1 MEKDHFKR
9 YVVCKKCYQVYQL
22 NEYFEGSGFNQKI
35 KSCSH
40 RGLEQ
45 RARNTVLLKTVELS
59 TGKKVFV
66 PFLTY
71 CYVDLRT
78 TGGRCNVPLYYF

>member
-1 MEKDHFKR
+1 MLGRFSSFCASAFPSTFYQALKRHNMEKDHFKR

-45 RARNTVLLKTVELS
+45 RARNT
-59 TGKKVFV
+59 
-66 PFLTY
+66 P
-71 CYVDLRT
+71 
-78 TGGRCNVPLYYF
+78 